1 MEGFQ
6 KAPLQGGCG
15 AKWVRCSVAQYLVRR
30 RVVLEWVAQSP
41 SVGSSSSS
49 GVEGVGWSLW
59 LQGRC
64 QGVQAGLAVI
74 ITVAVEYVNTA
85 RYGRMCDAPRAPQA
99 RSGRTG
105 LC

>member
-1 MEGFQ
+1 MEGVQ

-30 RVVLEWVAQSP
+30 RVVLEWVAQSR

-64 QGVQAGLAVI
+64 QGVQGRLAVI
-74 ITVAVEYVNTA
+74 ITVAV
-85 RYGRMCDAPRAPQA
+85 
-99 RSGRTG
+99 
-105 LC
+105 